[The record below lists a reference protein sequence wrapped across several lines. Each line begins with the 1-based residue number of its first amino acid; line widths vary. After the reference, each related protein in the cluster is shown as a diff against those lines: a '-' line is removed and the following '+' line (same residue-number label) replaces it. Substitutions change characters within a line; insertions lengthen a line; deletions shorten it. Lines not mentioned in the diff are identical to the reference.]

1 MGPRLLPVYL
11 QQRPADVAGAVFFV
25 EVVDDQ
31 RLVVADHRGPG
42 VAEVVAAAILALAED
57 NVKLREAYASCG
69 RSRAGLE
76 EALKKERAK

>member
-1 MGPRLLPVYL
+1 MRSVAKVIGVCALVAAPGLAVLFSLDWSNSAPAASASDPR
-11 QQRPADVAGAVFFV
+11 
-25 EVVDDQ
+25 
-31 RLVVADHRGPG
+31 
-42 VAEVVAAAILALAED
+42 VAAAILALAED

>member
-1 MGPRLLPVYL
+1 MREVI
-11 QQRPADVAGAVFFV
+11 AAVAVGAVV
-25 EVVDDQ
+25 
-31 RLVVADHRGPG
+31 G
-42 VAEVVAAAILALAED
+42 VASAMVMSRSESTEPAPSDPRVSAAILALAED

>member
-1 MGPRLLPVYL
+1 MRERIGLVITLAICAVGGLALIAMLQREYRLEPAPSDPR
-11 QQRPADVAGAVFFV
+11 
-25 EVVDDQ
+25 
-31 RLVVADHRGPG
+31 
-42 VAEVVAAAILALAED
+42 VAAAILALAED

>member
-1 MGPRLLPVYL
+1 MRADLIITFCFGVVGGAMSVVLLGKPAASQTAPSDPRVT
-11 QQRPADVAGAVFFV
+11 
-25 EVVDDQ
+25 
-31 RLVVADHRGPG
+31 
-42 VAEVVAAAILALAED
+42 AAILALAED

>member
-1 MGPRLLPVYL
+1 MREYL
-11 QQRPADVAGAVFFV
+11 GL
-25 EVVDDQ
+25 
-31 RLVVADHRGPG
+31 LVVLVLAVSGVLLFGLPG
-42 VAEVVAAAILALAED
+42 LRDSSEHAPSDPRVAAAILALAED